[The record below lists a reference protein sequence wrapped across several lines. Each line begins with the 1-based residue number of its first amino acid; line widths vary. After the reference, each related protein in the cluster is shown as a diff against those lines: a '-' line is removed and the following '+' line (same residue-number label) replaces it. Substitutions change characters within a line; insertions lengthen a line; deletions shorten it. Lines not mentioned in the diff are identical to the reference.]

1 MLRQDKGMFVS
12 IFIVSVM
19 EALTLKIIISLWQKY
34 IPQGKTENL
43 EILTVL
49 SDAILNVFSLKLCT
63 K

>member
-34 IPQGKTENL
+34 IPQGKIENL

-49 SDAILNVFSLKLCT
+49 SDSILNVFSLKLCT

>member
-12 IFIVSVM
+12 IFIVPVM

-43 EILTVL
+43 EIVTVL